1 MGVCFFTRF
10 WGRSEG
16 CSSGQENVFWAL
28 VNKALFGGGFLV
40 FSMRHRLQNMIP
52 AHGKNVPPGE
62 KTIGTNQVK
71 NTKKGVNLTFL
82 TRLNHKENSLHI
94 RQRMLKCL
102 NAKDPPK

>member
-1 MGVCFFTRF
+1 M
-10 WGRSEG
+10 
-16 CSSGQENVFWAL
+16 FWAL

-71 NTKKGVNLTFL
+71 STKKGVNLTFL
-82 TRLNHKENSLHI
+82 IRLNHKENSLHLSNSAKNAK
-94 RQRMLKCL
+94 MLKRERPTQIIVL
-102 NAKDPPK
+102 AISPFFRPALLERL